1 MAIAIEQQTR
11 GAGAPRTALVARLR
25 AIDPRYNAPAAFT
38 TGLIGAAVVFGAVQ
52 LFNNPALFF
61 QTFMKSMGLGSVYA
75 LIALGFVLIF
85 KATQTVNFAQ
95 GALAATGALFVAFL
109 VYERRTVVD
118 GQSVAVHDG
127 QIPFTSIGNPID
139 HVGGPQWVHWALSVA
154 VALAFAAA
162 VGLVVERLAIRP
174 MIGEPLFS
182 VAVITLGLEI
192 VFREFNN
199 DAVKIDL
206 RPVTP
211 PWGVDGFTVGGA
223 FINWSF
229 VAAMVTA
236 AAAFVAV
243 FFFYRSRLGI
253 AMRAVAFDQEAAM
266 AQGVS
271 VGRVFAIAW
280 AAGAVLAA
288 IGGIFATQ
296 PPVAQTL
303 AVDQETANIAF
314 RALPAVV
321 LGGLD
326 SASGALLGG
335 LIVGVAEIY
344 AGQYAAGNISWLGAG
359 YPLIVPYVVMII
371 GLLVRPFGIF
381 GTPEIRRV

>member
-1 MAIAIEQQTR
+1 M
-11 GAGAPRTALVARLR
+11 GAAAARLHALALR
-25 AIDPRYNAPAAFT
+25 LGPARGFLA
-38 TGLIGAAVVFGAVQ
+38 GLLLAALTFGARQ
-52 LFNNPALFF
+52 LANDPALFF
-61 QTFMKSMGLGSVYA
+61 QTFMKSMGLGSTYA

-95 GALAATGALFVAFL
+95 GALAATGALFVSFL
-109 VYERRTVVD
+109 VID
-118 GQSVAVHDG
+118 GN
-127 QIPFTSIGNPID
+127 IPFTSIANP
-139 HVGGPQWVHWALSVA
+139 VNSLPGPGWFRWGLNVL

-162 VGLVVERLAIRP
+162 VGLVIERLAIRP

-192 VFREFNN
+192 MFRVFNN
-199 DAVKIDL
+199 DAVEIEFREIGVPWLATGFKAGDL
-206 RPVTP
+206 L
-211 PWGVDGFTVGGA
+211 
-223 FINWSF
+223 INWSF
-229 VAAMVTA
+229 IAAMVTA
-236 AAAFVAV
+236 AAAFLAV
-243 FFFYRSRLGI
+243 FLFYRSRLGI

-288 IGGIFATQ
+288 VGGIFATQ

-303 AVDQETANIAF
+303 SVDQETANIAF
-314 RALPAVV
+314 RALPAVI

-335 LIVGVAEIY
+335 LIVGVAEIF
-344 AGQYAAGNISWLGAG
+344 AGQYAHGNVSWLGAG
-359 YPLIVPYVVMII
+359 YPLIVPYIVMIV
-371 GLLVRPFGIF
+371 GLLVRPYGMF

>member
-1 MAIAIEQQTR
+1 MAGAAAGLQGIDLRR
-11 GAGAPRTALVARLR
+11 GAPIGFLVGVLAAAL
-25 AIDPRYNAPAAFT
+25 I
-38 TGLIGAAVVFGAVQ
+38 FGAVQ
-52 LFNNPALFF
+52 LANDPALFF
-61 QTFMKSMGLGSVYA
+61 QTLMKSLGLGSVYA

-95 GALAATGALFVAFL
+95 GALAATGALFLAFL
-109 VYERRTVVD
+109 VQERSVFTD
-118 GQSVAVHDG
+118 GQSVVERQGH
-127 QIPFTSIGNPID
+127 IPFTSISNPLD
-139 HVGGPQWVHWALSVA
+139 SVGGPHWVHWSLSVV
-154 VALAFAAA
+154 VALAFAAL

-192 VFREFNN
+192 MFRVFNN
-199 DAVKIDL
+199 DAVEIEL
-206 RPVTP
+206 RPIGV
-211 PWGVDGFTVGGA
+211 PWELNGFTVGGA

-229 VAAMVTA
+229 VAAMVA
-236 AAAFVAV
+236 AAGAFVAV
-243 FFFYRSRLGI
+243 YFFYRSRLGI

-266 AQGVS
+266 AQGIN

-296 PPVAQTL
+296 PPVEQQL
-303 AVDQETANIAF
+303 SVDQSTANIAF
-314 RALPAVV
+314 RALPAVI

-326 SASGALLGG
+326 SVTGALLGG

-344 AGQYAAGNISWLGAG
+344 AGQYAASHTSWLGAG
-359 YPLIVPYVVMII
+359 YPLIVPYIVMII
-371 GLLVRPFGIF
+371 GLLVRPYGLF
-381 GTPEIRRV
+381 GTPEIERV

>member
-1 MAIAIEQQTR
+1 M
-11 GAGAPRTALVARLR
+11 
-25 AIDPRYNAPAAFT
+25 
-38 TGLIGAAVVFGAVQ
+38 
-52 LFNNPALFF
+52 
-61 QTFMKSMGLGSVYA
+61 
-75 LIALGFVLIF
+75 
-85 KATQTVNFAQ
+85 
-95 GALAATGALFVAFL
+95 
-109 VYERRTVVD
+109 
-118 GQSVAVHDG
+118 
-127 QIPFTSIGNPID
+127 
-139 HVGGPQWVHWALSVA
+139 
-154 VALAFAAA
+154 
-162 VGLVVERLAIRP
+162 
-174 MIGEPLFS
+174 
-182 VAVITLGLEI
+182 AVITLGLEI

-243 FFFYRSRLGI
+243 YFFYRSRLGI

-326 SASGALLGG
+326 SASGAL
-335 LIVGVAEIY
+335 ARR
-344 AGQYAAGNISWLGAG
+344 ADRGAW
-359 YPLIVPYVVMII
+359 P
-371 GLLVRPFGIF
+371 RS
-381 GTPEIRRV
+381 TRASTRRATSRGSAPATRSSCPTL

>member
-1 MAIAIEQQTR
+1 MVGAVGGRLAAIDLRR
-11 GAGAPRTALVARLR
+11 GAPVG
-25 AIDPRYNAPAAFT
+25 F
-38 TGLIGAAVVFGAVQ
+38 LIGALAASLIFGMVQ
-52 LFNNPALFF
+52 LANDPALFF
-61 QTFMKSMGLGSVYA
+61 QTLMKSLGLGSVYA

-95 GALAATGALFVAFL
+95 GALAATGALFLAFL
-109 VYERRTVVD
+109 VQKRSIFSEGESVVERD
-118 GQSVAVHDG
+118 GH
-127 QIPFTSIGNPID
+127 IPFTSISNPLD
-139 HVGGPQWVHWALSVA
+139 GLGGPQWVHWSLSVII
-154 VALAFAAA
+154 ALAFAAV

-192 VFREFNN
+192 MFRIFNN
-199 DAVKIDL
+199 DAVEIEL
-206 RPVTP
+206 RPIDV
-211 PWGVDGFTVGGA
+211 PWQISGFKVGGA

-229 VAAMVTA
+229 VAAMITA

-243 FFFYRSRLGI
+243 YFFYRSRLGI

-266 AQGVS
+266 AQGIN

-288 IGGIFATQ
+288 LGGIFATQ
-296 PPVAQTL
+296 PPVEQTVS
-303 AVDQETANIAF
+303 VDQSTANIAF
-314 RALPAVV
+314 RALPAVI

-326 SASGALLGG
+326 SVTGALLGG

-344 AGQYAAGNISWLGAG
+344 AGQYAAANTSWLGAG

-371 GLLVRPFGIF
+371 GLLVRPYGLF
-381 GTPEIRRV
+381 GTPEIERV

>member
-1 MAIAIEQQTR
+1 M
-11 GAGAPRTALVARLR
+11 AGAVARLQTLAFR
-25 AIDPRYNAPAAFT
+25 RDAPLGFLVGLVTAA
-38 TGLIGAAVVFGAVQ
+38 LIFGAVQ
-52 LFNNPALFF
+52 FANNPGLFF
-61 QTFMKSMGLGSVYA
+61 QTFMRSMGLGSTYA

-95 GALAATGALFVAFL
+95 GALAASGALFVSFL
-109 VYERRTVVD
+109 AID
-118 GQSVAVHDG
+118 GH
-127 QIPFTSIGNPID
+127 IPFTSISNPINSL
-139 HVGGPQWVHWALSVA
+139 GGPGWMRWGLNVI

-192 VFREFNN
+192 MFRVFNN
-199 DAVKIDL
+199 DAVEVDF
-206 RPVTP
+206 RPLGV
-211 PWGVDGFTVGGA
+211 PWLANGFKVGDRL
-223 FINWSF
+223 INWSF
-229 VAAMVTA
+229 IAAMVTA
-236 AAAFVAV
+236 AVAFMAV

-271 VGRVFAIAW
+271 VGRVFATAW

-288 IGGIFATQ
+288 LGGIFATQ

-303 AVDQETANIAF
+303 SVDQETANIAF
-314 RALPAVV
+314 RALPAVI

-344 AGQYAAGNISWLGAG
+344 AGQYAAGNASWLGAG

-371 GLLVRPFGIF
+371 GLLIRPYGLF